1 MSPVSSAKSTDE
13 IELATRTPLPSSH
26 STLAL
31 TPASSSL
38 GERHGSDV
46 PVMLNESSLAPV
58 DGGIGAWSFL
68 LAAFFVEAIVWG
80 FPAAN
85 GIFLD
90 SYLATQKYS
99 SQPHAMSILPV
110 IGPLGSGT
118 IYCSG
123 IVLYPLCGRY
133 PYHRRTSMWVGVV
146 LAWASLFAASYMTN
160 VVAILFFEGG
170 LYGVAGSLLYAP
182 CMSYLS
188 EWFVNKRGMANGVV
202 FAGTAVGGLIIP
214 LTLPQLIQAYG
225 LPKTI
230 RIFSVAIVVILAPL
244 LPLVRPRIPDSRTR
258 QQIPAP
264 QSKEWM
270 KNTTIWIAL
279 AANTLQGFGYFV
291 PIVWLPTF
299 ARELHV
305 TTSQSALTVAFLNG
319 ASVFGRLSMGYLSDV
334 LNPFFLAISTLLSTS
349 LVTFIVWGLLSRN
362 LAGLLS
368 FGIAYGMLAGGWSS
382 LWTGFVRP
390 VAKENPSLNTTLFGY
405 FLLSRGLGNILST
418 PISSGLLTGSTVD
431 MTKAFPLSGGKY
443 ENMIIYVGTCFAG
456 AAGISLFGWALELKQ
471 RVRRSA
477 S

>member
-1 MSPVSSAKSTDE
+1 
-13 IELATRTPLPSSH
+13 
-26 STLAL
+26 
-31 TPASSSL
+31 
-38 GERHGSDV
+38 
-46 PVMLNESSLAPV
+46 MLNESSLAPV
-58 DGGIGAWSFL
+58 DGGIGAWSFVNTRLSLEGLYIPNRL

-110 IGPLGSGT
+110 IGRWALGPST
-118 IYCSG
+118 VLVR
-123 IVLYPLCGRY
+123 IVLYPLCSRY

-170 LYGVAGSLLYAP
+170 LYGVAGSLIYAP

-202 FAGTAVGGLIIP
+202 FAGTSVGGLIIP

-244 LPLVRPRIPDSRTR
+244 LPLLRPRIPDSRTR

-291 PIVWLPTF
+291 PVVWLPTF

-319 ASVFGRLSMGYLSDV
+319 ASVFGRLSMGYLSDI

-456 AAGISLFGWALELKQ
+456 LRGSVSLVGLWSSNNARDVQRLKL
-471 RVRRSA
+471 RRLVD
-477 S
+477 